1 MKKTLREFCG
11 ESGQSQLLEQWDAQ
25 RNLPLTPDLV
35 TYGSKRKVWWR
46 CKQGHTWQAS
56 IFTRTGSGTQ
66 CPVCTGKIVIAGE
79 NDLQSKYPDL
89 TRQWHPTRNE
99 ITPQQVLPGSH
110 KAVWWLCERGH
121 AWKAAVKS
129 GVAGSGCPVC
139 ANRKILLNEND
150 LATEFPEIA
159 AQWHP
164 EKNGILTPQQVTP
177 CSNRKIWWKCEL
189 GHSYQAVI
197 GARTMSGNGCP
208 YCTGRKVLPGFND
221 LATLQPE
228 IAKQWH
234 PALNGTL
241 TPDQVTVGSHRKV
254 WWQCPEGHVWQA
266 VIYARTG
273 PRKSGCPVCAGRVQ
287 RGKSIKYRKIIAKI
301 N

>member
-46 CKQGHTWQAS
+46 C
-56 IFTRTGSGTQ
+56 
-66 CPVCTGKIVIAGE
+66 
-79 NDLQSKYPDL
+79 
-89 TRQWHPTRNE
+89 
-99 ITPQQVLPGSH
+99 
-110 KAVWWLCERGH
+110 ERGH

-129 GVAGSGCPVC
+129 RVAGSGCPVC

-164 EKNGILTPQQVTP
+164 EKDGILTPQQVTP

-208 YCTGRKVLPGFND
+208 Y
-221 LATLQPE
+221 
-228 IAKQWH
+228 
-234 PALNGTL
+234 
-241 TPDQVTVGSHRKV
+241 
-254 WWQCPEGHVWQA
+254 
-266 VIYARTG
+266 
-273 PRKSGCPVCAGRVQ
+273 
-287 RGKSIKYRKIIAKI
+287 
-301 N
+301 

>member
-56 IFTRTGSGTQ
+56 ICTRTGNGTS
-66 CPVCTGKIVIAGE
+66 CPVCAGKMPVAGE
-79 NDLQSKYPDL
+79 NDLQSRYPEL
-89 TRQWHPTRNE
+89 AREWHPTRNE

-110 KAVWWLCERGH
+110 KAVWWVCKRGH
-121 AWKAAVKS
+121 EWKASVKS
-129 GVAGSGCPVC
+129 RVVGSGCPVC

-164 EKNGILTPQQVTP
+164 TKNGTCTAHDVT
-177 CSNRKIWWKCEL
+177 SGSRRKIWWICDK
-189 GHSYQAVI
+189 GHA
-197 GARTMSGNGCP
+197 
-208 YCTGRKVLPGFND
+208 
-221 LATLQPE
+221 
-228 IAKQWH
+228 W
-234 PALNGTL
+234 
-241 TPDQVTVGSHRKV
+241 
-254 WWQCPEGHVWQA
+254 
-266 VIYARTG
+266 
-273 PRKSGCPVCAGRVQ
+273 
-287 RGKSIKYRKIIAKI
+287 
-301 N
+301 

>member
-35 TYGSKRKVWWR
+35 TYGSKQKVWR
-46 CKQGHTWQAS
+46 KCEKGHIWQAS
-56 IFTRTGSGTQ
+56 VWTRTGSGTY
-66 CPVCTGKIVIAGE
+66 CPFCAEKMPVAGE
-79 NDLQSKYPDL
+79 NDLQSRYPEL
-89 TRQWHPTRNE
+89 ARERHPMHNE
-99 ITPQQVLPGSH
+99 I
-110 KAVWWLCERGH
+110 
-121 AWKAAVKS
+121 
-129 GVAGSGCPVC
+129 
-139 ANRKILLNEND
+139 
-150 LATEFPEIA
+150 
-159 AQWHP
+159 
-164 EKNGILTPQQVTP
+164 TPQQVTP

-197 GARTMSGNGCP
+197 GARTMRGNGCP

-241 TPDQVTVGSHRKV
+241 TPDQVTAGSHRKV
-254 WWQCPEGHVWQA
+254 WWQCPEGHVWQT

-273 PRKSGCPVCAGRVQ
+273 SRKSGCPVCAGRVQ